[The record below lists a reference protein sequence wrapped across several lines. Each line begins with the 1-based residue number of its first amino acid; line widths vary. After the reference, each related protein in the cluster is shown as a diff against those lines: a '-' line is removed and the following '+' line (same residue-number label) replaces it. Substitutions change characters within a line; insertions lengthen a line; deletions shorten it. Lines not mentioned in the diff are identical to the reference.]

1 MKIKTLTEIQIEYMK
16 KPNNK
21 TYVSVEDL
29 EHWLNDWFKGQD
41 GTGVILSELGRLK
54 NEQN

>member
-29 EHWLNDWFKGQD
+29 EHWLNDWFNGQD